1 MDRAWISRGVLG
13 VALLI
18 AACGDSGGDK
28 PSEGSE
34 MMGVG
39 RYGGDCVDGAT
50 RCTDA
55 FGAPLCPVNSNGHD
69 GDDLAICQPASFE
82 EGMLLHY
89 GPKDYNDPAEIAK
102 YMLGASA
109 SKRTVSTSAR
119 PTPSPC
125 TSSGSTAVCART
137 RTT

>member
-102 YMLGASA
+102 YMLGPFGEQENC
-109 SKRTVSTSAR
+109 VYI
-119 PTPSPC
+119 
-125 TSSGSTAVCART
+125 
-137 RTT
+137 RTTNTEPVYIKRF